1 MNLREQVGFL
11 WEVWREERE
20 EEDVINIIS
29 KIKIHKTKKE
39 IEVFI
44 LLSILRREI
53 LHHGRK
59 PGYRRCSHCVTITD
73 WKEIGSV
80 AIL

>member
-44 LLSILRREI
+44 FLSILRREI

-59 PGYRRCSHCVTITD
+59 PGDRRCSHCVTITD